1 MSPVCEQRFL
11 PGVCLQAPLCNCLV
25 SAGPSLP
32 LCLGLILLWHSY
44 LGICLLMGKD
54 LPEPSGTESI
64 IPSTAGGI
72 KLQRPTWISSSSS
85 ALSA

>member
-1 MSPVCEQRFL
+1 MS
-11 PGVCLQAPLCNCLV
+11 CLLAPLCDRLV
-25 SAGPSLP
+25 SAGTPVP
-32 LCLGLILLWHSY
+32 LCLGLILLQQSY